1 MNSPASNKD
10 DNLSLALK
18 VRIKSDSDTVEEVEE
33 EEEEEEEESSRD
45 SPYMMLHSTKIFKVK
60 FTQ

>member
-33 EEEEEEEESSRD
+33 EEEEESSRD

>member
-18 VRIKSDSDTVEEVEE
+18 VRIKRDSDTVEEV
-33 EEEEEEEESSRD
+33 EEEEEEESSRD

>member
-33 EEEEEEEESSRD
+33 EEEEESSRD

-60 FTQ
+60 FTQYK

>member
-18 VRIKSDSDTVEEVEE
+18 VRIKRDSDTVEVV
-33 EEEEEEEESSRD
+33 EEEEEESSRD

>member
-33 EEEEEEEESSRD
+33 EEEESSRD

>member
-18 VRIKSDSDTVEEVEE
+18 VRIKRDSDTVEEV
-33 EEEEEEEESSRD
+33 EEEEEESSRD

>member
-18 VRIKSDSDTVEEVEE
+18 VRIKRDSDTVVEEV
-33 EEEEEEEESSRD
+33 EEEEEESSRD

>member
-18 VRIKSDSDTVEEVEE
+18 VRIKRDSDTVEEV
-33 EEEEEEEESSRD
+33 EEEEEESSRD

-60 FTQ
+60 FTQYK

>member
-33 EEEEEEEESSRD
+33 VEEEEEESSRD

>member
-33 EEEEEEEESSRD
+33 EEESSRD